1 MNLNIKIY
9 LIVMLSTY
17 YKSVN
22 FYLENE
28 GLIKHVLNSDINYW
42 EKVRQV

>member
-9 LIVMLSTY
+9 FIIMLSTY

-28 GLIKHVLNSDINYW
+28 GYLDNPFLKKKKI
-42 EKVRQV
+42 